1 MTSRGLVRASAD
13 LLRTCWR
20 HSPARTV
27 TALGLM
33 LAGGVAMP
41 LAALGLRGLFDA
53 AQRGATGQAA
63 LLGGLVAV
71 LLLAA
76 LTSGH
81 FAHIAYFELAE
92 LNMLHYGDELIVLA
106 NGTAGLDAHESPR
119 RADLFTVLEREVAQT
134 RNTLQALL
142 SLAGLGCGLL
152 LTVVLLAVLH
162 PLLLLLPL
170 AAVPPLLAGRHA
182 EQLMDDARSRAAEP
196 ARRALG
202 LVRLATGASCAKEL
216 LAYGLE
222 GEVRRSH
229 ALLWERAG
237 DVLGRAERRAAALRA
252 VSQLVFAVCYV
263 GAVLLVLRQ
272 AVAGR
277 QSVGDVVLV
286 VVLAA
291 QANTQVA
298 QTVGLVPDLQRLT
311 GVDRRLREL
320 REGVRGQAPEPTG
333 TPERRAREAVPP
345 PRRRAPGPGRP
356 VAAPRRLRDG
366 ITLSGVSF
374 AYPGAARPFLRDVDL
389 QLPAGSVVAVVGEN
403 GAGKSTLVKLLCGL
417 YRPTAGS
424 VLVDGVDLRLIPPE
438 EWRAR
443 TAAAFQDFVRY
454 EFTVREAVGVGDLPR
469 IGSEEAVRTALA
481 RARAAGMP
489 DALPDGLSTRLGR
502 SHSDGTELSG
512 GQWQKL
518 ALGRAFMRDGPLLTV
533 LDEPASA
540 LDAEAEHAL
549 FQRYAAQAERSV
561 KDGGITLL
569 VSHRFSTV
577 GMADLIVV
585 VADGVVAEAGGHTAL
600 LRSGG
605 LYAELYSLQER
616 AYR

>member
-1 MTSRGLVRASAD
+1 MSGGLPRASAD

-20 HSPARTV
+20 HSRARTL

-41 LAALGLRGLFDA
+41 LAGLGLRGLFDA
-53 AQRGATGQAA
+53 AQQGAAGRAVA
-63 LLGGLVAV
+63 LGVLVAV
-71 LLLAA
+71 LLVAA
-76 LTSGH
+76 LTCGH

-106 NGTAGLDAHESPR
+106 NGTAGLDSHEDPR
-119 RADLFTVLEREVAQT
+119 RADLLGVLEREVAQT

-152 LTVVLLAVLH
+152 LTVVVLALLH

-182 EQLMDDARSRAAEP
+182 ERLMDDARGTAAEP
-196 ARRALG
+196 TRRALN
-202 LVRLATGASCAKEL
+202 LVRLATDASSAKEL
-216 LAYGLE
+216 LAYRLE
-222 GEVRRSH
+222 QEARGSH
-229 ALLWERAG
+229 AELWERAG
-237 DVLGRAERRAAALRA
+237 DILWRAERRAAVLRGL
-252 VSQLVFAVCYV
+252 SQLVFAACYV
-263 GAVLLVLRQ
+263 GAVLLMLRQ

-298 QTVGLVPDLQRLT
+298 QTVALVPDLQRLT
-311 GVDRRLREL
+311 GVDRRMREL
-320 REGVRGQAPEPTG
+320 RQACEPEQ
-333 TPERRAREAVPP
+333 PP
-345 PRRRAPGPGRP
+345 PAAARA
-356 VAAPRRLRDG
+356 AAVPRRLRHG
-366 ITLSGVSF
+366 ITLSGLSF
-374 AYPGAARPFLRDVDL
+374 AYPGAARPSLRDVDL
-389 QLPAGSVVAVVGEN
+389 HLPAGSVVAVVGEN

-424 VLVDGVDLRLIPPE
+424 VLVDGVDLRRIPPE
-438 EWRAR
+438 KWRAR

-454 EFTVREAVGVGDLPR
+454 EFTVRQAVGVGDLPR
-469 IGSEEAVRTALA
+469 AGSEEAVRTALT
-481 RARAAGMP
+481 RARAAGVP
-489 DALPDGLSTRLGR
+489 DALPEGLATRLGR
-502 SHSDGTELSG
+502 SYTDGAELSG

-518 ALGRAFMRDGPLLTV
+518 ALGRAFMRDGPLLMV

-549 FQRYAAQAERSV
+549 FQRYAAQAGRSAA
-561 KDGGITLL
+561 DGGITLL

-585 VADGVVAEAGGHTAL
+585 VKGGRIAESGDHATL
-600 LRSGG
+600 LRRGG
-605 LYAELYSLQER
+605 LYAELYTLQ
-616 AYR
+616 AGGYR

>member
-1 MTSRGLVRASAD
+1 MTSTGLYRASAD
-13 LLRTCWR
+13 LLRMCWR
-20 HSPARTV
+20 HSPARTL

-41 LAALGLRGLFDA
+41 LAGLGLRGLFDA
-53 AQRGATGQAA
+53 AQRGATGQAVA
-63 LLGGLVAV
+63 LGALVAV

-76 LTSGH
+76 LTCRH

-92 LNMLHYGDELIVLA
+92 LNMLHYGDELIFLA

-152 LTVVLLAVLH
+152 LTVVVLALLH

-170 AAVPPLLAGRHA
+170 AAVPPLLAGRYA
-182 EQLMDDARSRAAEP
+182 ERLMDDARSRAAEP

-216 LAYGLE
+216 LAYGLQE
-222 GEVRRSH
+222 EVGRSH
-229 ALLWERAG
+229 AVLWERAG
-237 DVLGRAERRAAALRA
+237 GVLGRAEGRAAALRA

-277 QSVGDVVLV
+277 QTVGDVVLV

-311 GVDRRLREL
+311 GVDRRLRAL
-320 REGVRGQAPEPTG
+320 REGVQAGPSEATA
-333 TPERRAREAVPP
+333 ARERPAHDIVP
-345 PRRRAPGPGRP
+345 
-356 VAAPRRLRDG
+356 APRRLRDG

-374 AYPGAARPFLRDVDL
+374 AYPGAVRPSLRDVDL
-389 QLPAGSVVAVVGEN
+389 RLPAGCVVAVVGEN

-417 YRPTAGS
+417 YRPTTGS
-424 VLVDGVDLRLIPPE
+424 VLVDGVDLRLISPM

-469 IGSEEAVRTALA
+469 IDSEEAVGTALG
-481 RARAAGMP
+481 RARAAGVLR
-489 DALPDGLSTRLGR
+489 ALPDGLATHLGR
-502 SHSDGTELSG
+502 SHADGTELSG

-549 FQRYAAQAERSV
+549 FQRYAAQAERSAA
-561 KDGGITLL
+561 DGGITLL

-585 VADGVVAEAGGHTAL
+585 VADGRIAEAGDHTTL
-600 LRSGG
+600 LKRGG
-605 LYAELYSLQER
+605 LYAELYTLQER
-616 AYR
+616 GYR